1 MVTTYILDA
10 GFAALPLHLPTL
22 LISLVFFTSMQLVVM
37 RLRARNNN
45 WYIHVVSQAPVSLG
59 CLSLE
64 ALDRHRA
71 LGREKDRVGQLI
83 AISSGYFIWDTID
96 AIVKFVDIGFVKSI
110 SAYYA
115 TRCLLWEGS
124 TFFLGIHWFLDKTN
138 HTGSTFQL
146 INGLFLLVT
155 FFVV

>member
-22 LISLVFFTSMQLVVM
+22 LISLVFFMSMQLVM
-37 RLRARNNN
+37 RLRVKNNN
-45 WYIHVVSQAPVSLG
+45 WYIHVVLQAPVSLG
-59 CLSLE
+59 CLSLK
-64 ALDRHRA
+64 ALDQHRA
-71 LGREKDRVGQLI
+71 LGWEKDRVGWLI

-96 AIVKFVDIGFVKSI
+96 AIIKFVDIRFKSI
-110 SAYYA
+110 LAYYA
-115 TRCLLWEGS
+115 TWCLLWEGS
-124 TFFLGIHWFLDKTN
+124 TFFLSIHWFLNKTN

-146 INGLFLLVT
+146 INGLFLLIT